1 MTVPFVPSVFSV
13 TSELLAMILNLRFPG
28 RLMAGLMAR
37 PFLTSW
43 IRWSSRLPCTKP
55 GILCS
60 CISPS
65 HIIMRPEWASSVA
78 IRIKYANIRQST
90 CLKPTSAPG
99 HLYI

>member
-1 MTVPFVPSVFSV
+1 MTVPFVTFVPSIFSV
-13 TSELLAMILNLRFPG
+13 SSELLAMILNLRFPG
-28 RLMAGLMAR
+28 R
-37 PFLTSW
+37 
-43 IRWSSRLPCTKP
+43 IWSLYTMILSASLRSKLPCTKP